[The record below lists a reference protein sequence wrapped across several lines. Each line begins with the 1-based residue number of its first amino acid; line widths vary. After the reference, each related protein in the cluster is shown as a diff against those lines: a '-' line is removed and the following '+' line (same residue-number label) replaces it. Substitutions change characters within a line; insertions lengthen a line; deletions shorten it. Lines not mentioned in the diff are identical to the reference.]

1 MKKSTLA
8 LGTMA
13 TAILPMGTMAL
24 APAAGAYSAQFYG
37 VQFNICS
44 WKCTPTSSG
53 GGGQNSDST
62 NTNFGINP
70 TNEIW
75 AVIAYQRFPRFISLN
90 EVCTR
95 GFNNLANTLAPY
107 GYSGYL
113 YQAKGGLTSSAGGCQ
128 SFGNAVF
135 FKGSGPGAF
144 FFNAGPQD
152 PNSTEVRGGI
162 CAPSAGD
169 GGDLW
174 ACSTHL
180 ATPVAAQ
187 QASAIRGGLDAWL
200 NNQAGRSNNVL
211 AGDFNAT
218 PGSAATGAMTNY
230 TDMISGVAVT
240 YETNSNHIDYIW
252 AHVPNLAGPDA
263 MGNVPPWSYSASDH
277 RQIWGSM
284 HIK

>member
-1 MKKSTLA
+1 
-8 LGTMA
+8 
-13 TAILPMGTMAL
+13 
-24 APAAGAYSAQFYG
+24 
-37 VQFNICS
+37 
-44 WKCTPTSSG
+44 
-53 GGGQNSDST
+53 
-62 NTNFGINP
+62 
-70 TNEIW
+70 
-75 AVIAYQRFPRFISLN
+75 
-90 EVCTR
+90 
-95 GFNNLANTLAPY
+95 
-107 GYSGYL
+107 
-113 YQAKGGLTSSAGGCQ
+113 
-128 SFGNAVF
+128 
-135 FKGSGPGAF
+135 
-144 FFNAGPQD
+144 
-152 PNSTEVRGGI
+152 VRGGI